1 MTNEK
6 QAGLQRSGAADILIH
21 SLEGILRAGKS
32 NEWAELGNS
41 RQALLKA
48 CIQRGGEQ
56 VGLAEDNKHGR
67 QKERHVGRLKGV
79 EGEHSRAW

>member
-6 QAGLQRSGAADILIH
+6 QAGIQRSGAADTLIH
-21 SLEGILRAGKS
+21 RLEGSGKS
-32 NEWAELGNS
+32 NEWAEFNNS

-48 CIQRGGEQ
+48 CIQTGREQ